1 MTALTVLT
9 CESCGMPMR
18 HESDHG
24 PGRPDSAYCA
34 YCSTPDGDA
43 QGFEER
49 LRRLTQWAMRQDGLD
64 RAAAER
70 AARDYM
76 RALPAWRDHPAL
88 R

>member
-1 MTALTVLT
+1 MTALT
-9 CESCGMPMR
+9 CESCGIPLQQ
-18 HESDHG
+18 ESDHSA
-24 PGRPDSAYCA
+24 RAYCV
-34 YCSTPDGDA
+34 YCRTPDGDV

-49 LRRLTQWAMRQDGLD
+49 LYRLTQWGMRQDGLD
-64 RAAAER
+64 RVAAEQ